1 MVRIT
6 HSMASFKTRP
16 GSKEVAAEAPVQK
29 RNVLLPLGSSACT
42 QGGRAARPTGCAR
55 GVRNVQIPERGHETQ
70 AYARVSNDGWPLL
83 NVSTVVPANGFLIP
97 EECG

>member
-1 MVRIT
+1 MYARRT
-6 HSMASFKTRP
+6 
-16 GSKEVAAEAPVQK
+16 
-29 RNVLLPLGSSACT
+29 SSQANRLC
-42 QGGRAARPTGCAR
+42 Q